1 MPGYLVPTNT
11 VDQSTTI
18 GGYNILSA
26 VDAGAV
32 LQVVSFADNTS
43 NSTSDST
50 NFKIYTQLSQS
61 ITTSGNSK
69 VYMLCSISAIQT
81 STGQNVVFGKVDYNN
96 TSTATNNYTNLVGGA
111 FHEYFNGGYSLNTMV
126 MQGITPTLSAGTYTF
141 RPKIRP
147 GATVNT
153 QWNWHG
159 YTEQRSTLTLMEI
172 AA

>member
-1 MPGYLVPTNT
+1 
-11 VDQSTTI
+11 
-18 GGYNILSA
+18 
-26 VDAGAV
+26 
-32 LQVVSFADNTS
+32 
-43 NSTSDST
+43 
-50 NFKIYTQLSQS
+50 
-61 ITTSGNSK
+61 
-69 VYMLCSISAIQT
+69 MLCSISAIQT
-81 STGQNVVFGKVDYNN
+81 STGQNVIFGKVDYNN
-96 TSTATNNYTNLVGGA
+96 TSTATNDYTNLVGGA